1 MAIVTGPSVPSR
13 LCAAVRAGYRGS
25 SGMAPG
31 CWPSLARI
39 AEVGAGLGGGLPPE
53 PGGGS
58 AKPRRIGRFR
68 SGRGR

>member
-1 MAIVTGPSVPSR
+1 MAMVSGRSVQSR
-13 LCAAVRAGYRGS
+13 PCTAVRAGYRGN

-31 CWPSLARI
+31 HWPALARI

-58 AKPRRIGRFR
+58 AKP
-68 SGRGR
+68 